1 MKKTLFI
8 LLAVLLTATSCNK
21 DFLDSKPS
29 DQLSDT
35 NFWKT
40 SDDAKAGVAAIYN
53 QLQSNSMAAANQSV
67 FIYGWYLFT
76 EGITPNGW
84 IWSESGLGYQLISKG
99 NHNAASSGAIPE
111 RWKALY
117 RGIYLANLAIENL
130 PNVPMDATL
139 KARLIAEAKFLRAL
153 FYYNLVDTYGG
164 VPLVTSI
171 LKLGEEQPARSSKA
185 EVISFIVAECTIAQA
200 NLLAVYTTTDVG
212 RATKGAAVTLQAK
225 AYLLDNKFAEAAAAC
240 QQVMAMNYSLYNN
253 YEAMFTSVAAE
264 NNSEVIFDIQYVGG
278 GLGEGGVHDA
288 RFGPASTSSAGFNS
302 VFPTRELVD
311 SYEMK
316 NGKSITDPTSGY
328 DPANPYS
335 NRDPRLDYTIVRPG
349 AVWRGLP
356 YASIQ
361 IQGGSATYLGYLFR
375 KYVLTVTGN
384 LVNDSPLNFI
394 VFRYADVLLMYAE
407 AKNEITAVP
416 DVTIYNA
423 INQVRARPGVAM
435 PAIDPG
441 KTKDEMRE
449 IIRNERKIELAFEGI
464 YYSDIRRWGIAKD
477 LMNGKSIRK
486 INGDQLDIRTFVDA
500 FYLWPIPQGERDLNP
515 SLTQNIGY

>member
-8 LLAVLLTATSCNK
+8 LLAVLFTASSCNK
-21 DFLDSKPS
+21 DFLDTKPS
-29 DQLSDT
+29 DQLSDA

-40 SDDAKAGVAAIYN
+40 SDDAKAGVTAIYN
-53 QLQSNSMAAANQSV
+53 QLQSNSTAAANQSV
-67 FIYGWYLFT
+67 FIYGWHLFT

-84 IWSESGLGYQLISKG
+84 IWNDANLGYQLIGKG
-99 NHNAASSGAIPE
+99 NHNPASANAIPE

-130 PNVPMDATL
+130 PKVTMDGTL
-139 KARLIAEAKFLRAL
+139 KARLIAEARFLRAL

-164 VPLVTSI
+164 VPLVTSV
-171 LKLGEEQPARSSKA
+171 LKLGEEQPARTAKTD
-185 EVISFIVAECTIAQA
+185 VINFIAAECTAAQTD
-200 NLLAVYTTTDVG
+200 LLAVYTAADVG
-212 RATKGAAVTLQAK
+212 RATKGAALTLQAK

-240 QQVMAMNYSLYNN
+240 QQVMSMNYSLYNN

-264 NNSEVIFDIQYVGG
+264 NNAEVIFDIQYAGG

-328 DPANPYS
+328 DPANPYT

-356 YASIQ
+356 YANIQ

-407 AKNEITAVP
+407 AKNEISATP
-416 DVTIYNA
+416 DITVYNA
-423 INQVRARPGVAM
+423 INQVRGRPGVNM
-435 PAIDPG
+435 PPIDPG
-441 KTKDEMRE
+441 KTKAEMRE
-449 IIRNERKIELAFEGI
+449 IIRNERKIELAFEGV
-464 YYSDIRRWGIAKD
+464 YYTDIRRWGIAKD
-477 LMNGKSIRK
+477 LMNGKSVRK
-486 INGDQLDIRTFVDA
+486 INGDQLDTRTFVDA

-515 SLTQNIGY
+515 GLTQNPGY